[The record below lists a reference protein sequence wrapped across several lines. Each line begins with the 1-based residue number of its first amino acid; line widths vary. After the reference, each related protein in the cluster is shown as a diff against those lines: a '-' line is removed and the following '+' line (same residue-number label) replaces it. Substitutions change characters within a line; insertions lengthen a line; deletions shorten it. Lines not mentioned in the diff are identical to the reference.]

1 MQSKIFINQHL
12 LTNKYVESMK
22 QLLFAFM
29 AMSVFTVSA
38 DKKDVDL
45 KEVKSTKDKTETAV
59 EPKASYD
66 DESNTVELAI
76 EAEESFWMKVI
87 DSTGRVVY
95 TCPVIMVDG
104 TPTNYL
110 LPQLS
115 PGIYTLKVESTT
127 TIYESNCKI
136 TNT

>member
-1 MQSKIFINQHL
+1 MVTKLRHL
-12 LTNKYVESMK
+12 ILIAGALAFSSDLYADGIDIKLTRV
-22 QLLFAFM
+22 
-29 AMSVFTVSA
+29 
-38 DKKDVDL
+38 
-45 KEVKSTKDKTETAV
+45 KDKGDRTETTT

-66 DESNTVELAI
+66 DESNTVEMAI
-76 EAEESFWMKVI
+76 EAEESFCMKVI

-110 LPQLS
+110 LPQLP

-127 TIYESNCKI
+127 TIYEGNLFI
-136 TNT
+136 E